1 MSAPAPPSDGVP
13 PAEPG
18 RTGWRRFAV
27 VLLAALAAAAA
38 MAFWTA
44 RGGVA
49 ASLAVSGHVFKV
61 RADRLEGTGFAQY
74 PDTAVTADGEAHPVA
89 LTVIDSAEL
98 DDLCQSALI
107 DTPVGQA
114 TFLVRAGGD
123 GRPVRAEHMVV
134 DMRQLTGDAEFGD
147 IEIGRD
153 ASTLANDSGRT
164 GEPGGFALQGRTVE
178 ITGLRQRAYSVN
190 AGTFTLTGLELEV
203 KRGDHECF

>member
-1 MSAPAPPSDGVP
+1 MPASASPAGGAPS
-13 PAEPG
+13 AG
-18 RTGWRRFAV
+18 RTGWGRFAV
-27 VLLAALAAAAA
+27 VLLAALTAAAA

-74 PDTAVTADGEAHPVA
+74 PDTAATADGEVHPVA

-98 DDLCQSALI
+98 EDLCQSALV

-123 GRPVRAEHMVV
+123 GRPVEAEHMVV
-134 DMRQLTGDAEFGD
+134 DMHQLTGDAEFGD

-153 ASTLANDSGRT
+153 ASTLVNDSGRT
-164 GEPGGFALQGRTVE
+164 GDPGGFALQGRTVK

-190 AGTFTLTGLELEV
+190 AGTFTLTGLELDL